1 MEYTMKKIITFI
13 FLLAVTMT
21 FAGGHITRIDR
32 TQLVSGEKNISTIPY
47 NVNPIPVP
55 FLILDPGYQT
65 DSLVIGPEI
74 LTTLSGFYDYK
85 TNGESNHYI
94 QVDPSDP
101 LIIHVVDVQSDS
113 LDAAGATTR
122 KSYYAF
128 STNGGLTWENTGPT
142 PISRRSGY
150 PTLKLKNGVAVMANH
165 SIDPT
170 QNFLSAHLYVDLVPH
185 AGSFTE
191 YLNPKPLTIWPQI
204 EVLSNGNI
212 GMLSRPQH
220 VTGTDFDTLYFQ
232 LWNGTS
238 LQAPAVMYIAG
249 PPWQNAA
256 TIGSNMRFNLATN
269 GNGLLTASI
278 APVVEDD
285 TLGNSLTYYRTS
297 TDNGVTWGPLTTL
310 FRPYIENGTDT
321 IASAGGSD
329 LIYKPNTNKW
339 FFAMPITANN
349 LFASGKLVMI
359 KSDGTMST
367 ITTAAAVNAATTYYQ
382 AMAFVF
388 NLDFPS
394 LGWSQDLSTLYCVYS
409 VVTPDSA
416 SSGFNSRDIYYQYST
431 NEGTTWSTPVR
442 ITNTP
447 NIDETYPSVSL
458 WNPGIMGSVTY
469 TLNFTYMKDPG
480 VGPAS
485 FNGTGTLAP
494 PSRNFQVYRKVIDAG
509 PIGVKDPT
517 SIADE
522 YMLSQNYPNPFNP
535 TTKISFSLPKQQSVT
550 LKVYN
555 IMGQEAASL
564 INNKVYPAGTSEIEF
579 SADKLASGAYFYTL
593 EAGSFVS
600 TKKMIILK

>member
-1 MEYTMKKIITFI
+1 
-13 FLLAVTMT
+13 
-21 FAGGHITRIDR
+21 
-32 TQLVSGEKNISTIPY
+32 
-47 NVNPIPVP
+47 
-55 FLILDPGYQT
+55 
-65 DSLVIGPEI
+65 
-74 LTTLSGFYDYK
+74 
-85 TNGESNHYI
+85 
-94 QVDPSDP
+94 
-101 LIIHVVDVQSDS
+101 
-113 LDAAGATTR
+113 
-122 KSYYAF
+122 
-128 STNGGLTWENTGPT
+128 
-142 PISRRSGY
+142 
-150 PTLKLKNGVAVMANH
+150 
-165 SIDPT
+165 
-170 QNFLSAHLYVDLVPH
+170 
-185 AGSFTE
+185 
-191 YLNPKPLTIWPQI
+191 
-204 EVLSNGNI
+204 
-212 GMLSRPQH
+212 
-220 VTGTDFDTLYFQ
+220 
-232 LWNGTS
+232 
-238 LQAPAVMYIAG
+238 
-249 PPWQNAA
+249 
-256 TIGSNMRFNLATN
+256 
-269 GNGLLTASI
+269 
-278 APVVEDD
+278 
-285 TLGNSLTYYRTS
+285 
-297 TDNGVTWGPLTTL
+297 
-310 FRPYIENGTDT
+310 
-321 IASAGGSD
+321 
-329 LIYKPNTNKW
+329 
-339 FFAMPITANN
+339 
-349 LFASGKLVMI
+349 
-359 KSDGTMST
+359 
-367 ITTAAAVNAATTYYQ
+367 
-382 AMAFVF
+382 MAFVF